1 MGKTVKHGRAHQ
13 YETDADAT
21 IGYGTIRTR
30 GPFIVDFLVFTWRLC
45 STHEVYRTPKNSSCV
60 TPCYA
65 FFISYLFLRISYAYT
80 HTRV

>member
-45 STHEVYRTPKNSSCV
+45 STHEVYRTPK
-60 TPCYA
+60 
-65 FFISYLFLRISYAYT
+65 
-80 HTRV
+80 TRRA